1 MLIINRIMVSS
12 IYFATCKAFF
22 IGRPLSYSI
31 CKNGKYMC
39 NPLHNPLHNSIHN
52 PINNPI
58 HNSNN
63 HYSSSANIS
72 WKSYFDDISQPQ
84 PPNNK
89 QCKKKKNKYF
99 PRTDNQRAYV
109 EALEDYFSPLIFGL
123 GPAGT
128 GKTLF
133 ACEVGIRALKM
144 KQFDK
149 IVITRPLVSV
159 QQESV
164 GYLPGN
170 MKDKMDPWTRP
181 IIDVLCEILSKEDVE
196 NMIKSGIIEISPLGY
211 MRGRTFKNAWII
223 ADEMQNSS
231 PIQMKMLTTR
241 IGDGSKMVIN
251 GDLQQS
257 DFCGSNGLDDI
268 LKRVRDFEGFEG
280 FEDNQHTNNTNN
292 TDDTYDNIRI
302 VEMQNYDIQ
311 RSPIVAKLMKIYDED
326 FFFHQEKIIDTV
338 IDDVVVDDEM
348 KPKNKNQ
355 DAALMP
361 PGHLTRNM
369 EPPN

>member
-1 MLIINRIMVSS
+1 MISS
-12 IYFATCKAFF
+12 VYFATCKAFF
-22 IGRPLSYSI
+22 DARFISRSINHVIGKS
-31 CKNGKYMC
+31 NMC
-39 NPLHNPLHNSIHN
+39 AI
-52 PINNPI
+52 
-58 HNSNN
+58 N
-63 HYSSSANIS
+63 HYSSSANDS
-72 WKSYFDDISQPQ
+72 WKSYFDDISQPL

-89 QCKKKKNKYF
+89 QSKKKKIKYF

-109 EALEDYFSPLIFGL
+109 QALEDDFSPLVFGL

-144 KQFDK
+144 KLFDR

-196 NMIKSGIIEISPLGY
+196 NMIKSGVVEISPLGY

-268 LKRVRDFEGFEG
+268 LKRIRDF
-280 FEDNQHTNNTNN
+280 DNDSVQCSEQ
-292 TDDTYDNIRI
+292 TYDHIHLI
-302 VEMQNYDIQ
+302 EMQYYDIQ
-311 RSPIVAKLMKIYDED
+311 RSPIVAKLMKIYDEGTD
-326 FFFHQEKIIDTV
+326 KDTVDTSDAIDTIDTIDTIDAIDA
-338 IDDVVVDDEM
+338 IDDTIVVDDSSS
-348 KPKNKNQ
+348 KSRSR

-361 PGHLTRNM
+361 PQHLTRGM

>member
-22 IGRPLSYSI
+22 IGRPISYSI
-31 CKNGKYMC
+31 CSKNSKYMC
-39 NPLHNPLHNSIHN
+39 NPI
-52 PINNPI
+52 
-58 HNSNN
+58 N
-63 HYSSSANIS
+63 HYYSSANIS
-72 WKSYFDDISQPQ
+72 WKSYFDDISQPL
-84 PPNNK
+84 PSNNR
-89 QCKKKKNKYF
+89 QSKKKKVKYF

-109 EALEDYFSPLIFGL
+109 EALEDNFSPLIFGL

-144 KQFDK
+144 KHFDK

-181 IIDVLCEILSKEDVE
+181 IIDVLCEILRKEDVE

-268 LKRVRDFEGFEG
+268 LKRVRDFEGNRHM
-280 FEDNQHTNNTNN
+280 DITN
-292 TDDTYDNIRI
+292 DTYDHIRI
-302 VEMQNYDIQ
+302 VEMQHFDIQ
-311 RSPIVAKLMKIYDED
+311 RSPIVAKLMKIYDENFCFNQD
-326 FFFHQEKIIDTV
+326 EIIDTV
-338 IDDVVVDDEM
+338 IDVDDVDDDDVDDE
-348 KPKNKNQ
+348 PKKKNQ

-361 PGHLTRNM
+361 PSHLTRNM
-369 EPPN
+369 ESPN